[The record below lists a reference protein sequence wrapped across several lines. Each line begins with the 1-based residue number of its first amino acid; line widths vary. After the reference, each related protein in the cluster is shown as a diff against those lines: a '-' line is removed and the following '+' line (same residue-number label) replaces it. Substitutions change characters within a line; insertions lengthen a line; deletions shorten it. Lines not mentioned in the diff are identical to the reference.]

1 MLTLVAVLVVA
12 AFIMSTGLTSACIRF
27 GEWKRLHDT
36 FGAKGHAKP
45 VVRRVPNIGGVAIFL
60 TIVLPVLLGI
70 ALVWDPT
77 SAIARAYP
85 DIEKFLAGMR
95 EKTGEALILL
105 LCLLVLHIVGLI
117 DDRRALGALPK
128 FLIMTGAAV
137 TLVIG
142 ADVRLFT
149 FLESQGQWGGWA
161 SIALTILWFVAVT
174 NAMNFIDNM
183 DGLSAG
189 VGSVASAFFL
199 VTAVLNA
206 QWFVAMM
213 LALLLGALLGFL
225 VFNAPRTSGGGGAKI
240 FMGDGGS
247 LVVGFLL
254 AFLTVR
260 ITFAN
265 PTGDAL
271 PGAIIKS
278 SPWHAVFMPLC
289 VLAIPLYDLASVTVI
304 RLSQGK
310 SPFVGDQQH
319 FSHRLRARGLSVR
332 RTVGVICG
340 CTALTGLS
348 GIILGRVEG
357 WPAILVGG
365 QTVLVLALLAF
376 YEHGAHRK
384 QFHHGDHGEPRR
396 KN

>member
-12 AFIMSTGLTSACIRF
+12 AFIMSTGLTALCIRV
-27 GEWKRLHDT
+27 GDWKRLHDSL
-36 FGAKGHAKP
+36 GAAGHIKP
-45 VVRRVPNIGGVAIFL
+45 LVRRVPNIGGVAIFL
-60 TIVLPVLLGI
+60 TIALPVLLGL
-70 ALVWDPT
+70 ALLLDPT
-77 SAIARAYP
+77 HAVARAYP
-85 DIEKFLAGMR
+85 DIEKFVPGMK
-95 EKTGEALILL
+95 EKSGEALILL
-105 LCLLVLHIVGLI
+105 LCLFVLHIIGLI
-117 DDRRALGALPK
+117 DDRRALGAIPK
-128 FLIMTGAAV
+128 LLIMAGAAFTMV
-137 TLVIG
+137 FG

-149 FLESQGQWGGWA
+149 FLENHGQWGAWA
-161 SIALTILWFVAVT
+161 SIALTIFWFLAVT

-206 QWFVAMM
+206 QWFIAML

-225 VFNAPRTSGGGGAKI
+225 VFNAPRPGGAKI

-254 AFLTVR
+254 AFLTAR

-265 PTGDAL
+265 PEGDTL
-271 PGAIIKS
+271 PGAIVTRT
-278 SPWHAVFMPLC
+278 PWHAVFMPLC

-357 WPAILVGG
+357 WPAILIGG
-365 QTVLVLALLAF
+365 QTVLVLALLAL
-376 YEHGAHRK
+376 YEHGSRSHRRDAESAEK
-384 QFHHGDHGEPRR
+384 ASNG
-396 KN
+396 